1 MAEAVSVVRQER
13 RVRTEE
19 ALLDAFQ
26 TVLVREGANNVT
38 VQAVADEAQV
48 AKTLIYRYFDGIGGL
63 IKAWAGQRDVFV
75 PLEELFP
82 DPELAAKEL
91 YDDPFQFA
99 KHQIL
104 KKAEHLRKQPAYV
117 ELCLA
122 ELSGSGPVVDAL
134 MDLRHERNEAESK
147 RLGITLD
154 GSMVPMLLPQL
165 LLPAAITY
173 LAMRARKSPV
183 FAGYI
188 QLDTDEGWA
197 EIMAAVEQ
205 TLDLIGMASR
215 ISELTTSDQ
224 QQRSKKFLK

>member
-104 KKAEHLRKQPAYV
+104 KQAEHLRKQPAYV

-147 RLGITLD
+147 RLGAYA
-154 GSMVPMLLPQL
+154 V
-165 LLPAAITY
+165 AAII
-173 LAMRARKSPV
+173 V
-183 FAGYI
+183 
-188 QLDTDEGWA
+188 
-197 EIMAAVEQ
+197 
-205 TLDLIGMASR
+205 ASR
-215 ISELTTSDQ
+215 YYLSRHARAQVTCLCRLYPARYRRGLGGDHGCGGANAGPDRYGIAYQRIND
-224 QQRSKKFLK
+224 QRSAATFQKVS